1 MSPRVCD
8 KLDKKRWQKYDPS
21 TVPAPK
27 PVIYNIGKKE
37 SGLKKPKLLYTGRTK
52 NLKTRLQRHSREK
65 FKRYD
70 KSKLRVKSV
79 FEANRR
85 QWKELI
91 LSVKEKRG
99 TTLY

>member
-1 MSPRVCD
+1 MSPRVYD
-8 KLDKKRWQKYDPS
+8 KLDRKRWQKYDPS

-70 KSKLRVKSV
+70 V
-79 FEANRR
+79 
-85 QWKELI
+85 
-91 LSVKEKRG
+91 
-99 TTLY
+99 